1 METTTF
7 IALSRQSA
15 LRRQMDV
22 VANNIANM
30 NTSGF
35 KGERMMFV
43 EHLVKSKGGE
53 NILGEKLSYVRD
65 ISTMRDLSEGPQ
77 EQTGNPLD
85 LAINGD
91 GYFIIQTDTGNRY
104 TRNGRFKLD
113 EGGQLVNQ
121 AGQPVLSDGGQPF
134 FFAPGDGKPVIGPDG
149 TVSTRNGQLGRIAIV
164 NFQNQHQLRPGAGGL
179 FATEAAPTPV
189 ERPRVQQ
196 GMLEGSTVQP
206 GVEMSRLIEVQRTY
220 EGVRNFLE
228 KEDERMRRMIK
239 DLAEV
244 A

>member
-134 FFAPGDGKPVIGPDG
+134 FFAPGDGKPVSGPDG
-149 TVSTRNGQLGRIAIV
+149 TVSTRNGQLGRIAVV

-189 ERPRVQQ
+189 ESPRVQQ
-196 GMLEGSTVQP
+196 GMLEGSNVQP
-206 GVEMSRLIEVQRTY
+206 VVEMSRLIEVQRTY

>member
-7 IALSRQSA
+7 IALSRQA
-15 LRRQMDV
+15 TLRRQMDV

-43 EHLVKSKGGE
+43 EHLVKSRGGE
-53 NILGEKLSYVRD
+53 KILGEKLSYVRD
-65 ISTMRDLSEGPQ
+65 ISTMRDLSEGPL

-85 LAINGD
+85 VAIAGE
-91 GYFIIQTDTGNRY
+91 GYFTIQTDTGNRY

-134 FFAPGDGKPVIGPDG
+134 FFAPGDGMPTIGPDG
-149 TVSTRNGQLGRIAIV
+149 TIATKNGQLGRLAV
-164 NFQNQHQLRPGAGGL
+164 VTFENQHRLRPGAGGL
-179 FATEAAPTPV
+179 FATEAEAKPV
-189 ERPRVQQ
+189 EKPRVQQ
-196 GMLEGSTVQP
+196 GMLEGSNVQP
-206 GVEMSRLIEVQRTY
+206 IVEMSRLIEVQRTY
-220 EGVRNFLE
+220 EGVRNFLD